1 MAVDGKLE
9 QEFAA
14 PIKNSFREII
24 TKAVCGTGKQ
34 NFHYTE
40 VLSIP
45 VGRIPTSILG
55 SSVTRLKLTEPLV
68 TEIAGDGTKNV
79 RVSGTFDLNVWYAY
93 NNDQATDVAK
103 DTIKFTELISI
114 DDITESIIGQVDARA
129 VLVKSPQCHKAI
141 ITENNQIQVDVEL
154 GIYAE
159 IIGETKVFVQVYSD
173 SDND

>member
-1 MAVDGKLE
+1 MAVDGKME

-14 PIKNSFREII
+14 PTKNSFREII
-24 TKAVCGTGKQ
+24 TKAVCGTGNQ

-40 VLSIP
+40 VLNIQ

-55 SSVTRLKLTEPLV
+55 SSVTRLRLTEPLV
-68 TEIAGDGTKNV
+68 TEINSDGSKSV
-79 RVSGTFDLNVWYAY
+79 RVSGTFDINVWYAY

-103 DTIKFTELISI
+103 DTVKFTETIAINAISENI
-114 DDITESIIGQVDARA
+114 MGQIDARA
-129 VLVKSPQCHKAI
+129 VLVKSPQCHKTI

-159 IIGETKVFVQVYSD
+159 IVGETKVFVQVYSD
-173 SDND
+173 NE